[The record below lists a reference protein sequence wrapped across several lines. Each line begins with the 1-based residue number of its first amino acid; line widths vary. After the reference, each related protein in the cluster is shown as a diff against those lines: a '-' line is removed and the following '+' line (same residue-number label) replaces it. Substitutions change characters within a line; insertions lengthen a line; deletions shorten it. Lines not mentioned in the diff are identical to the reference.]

1 MKHTV
6 TVAVTDAHYVLQQP
20 QGCSSITET
29 ALVAKPS
36 FPV

>member
-1 MKHTV
+1 
-6 TVAVTDAHYVLQQP
+6 LQQP

-36 FPV
+36 FPVWNRG